1 MRSIGQTLIAAH
13 SLVWRNGT
21 APSRRD
27 LSRGCGVLAEARPR
41 SPDDTGQTR
50 RRAALLHHPLGH
62 HPKTRAA
69 DENPQR
75 ARQSAGQRRPSKA
88 VQLCNF
94 ARRCRLP
101 QIGFVTDS
109 PLEGVDSNFWF
120 RADELGSGHHPR
132 WGSGVVSVIRPP
144 ARRFRRFTRRLA
156 RDIVHAPSGGS
167 SSLKPSIGVLPLT
180 TMSGNHAKEDFAD
193 SMVEPIIHL
202 SAVSAGTCFWPP
214 TVALD
219 PAAR

>member
-27 LSRGCGVLAEARPR
+27 LRRGCGVLAEARPR

-69 DENPQR
+69 DGNPR
-75 ARQSAGQRRPSKA
+75 RVRQSAGQRRPSKA

-109 PLEGVDSNFWF
+109 PLEGSSETNNPLAGGMLNRVIDHYPPFAAILAAPMISTT
-120 RADELGSGHHPR
+120 RATLIG
-132 WGSGVVSVIRPP
+132 
-144 ARRFRRFTRRLA
+144 A
-156 RDIVHAPSGGS
+156 DIA
-167 SSLKPSIGVLPLT
+167 
-180 TMSGNHAKEDFAD
+180 
-193 SMVEPIIHL
+193 
-202 SAVSAGTCFWPP
+202 
-214 TVALD
+214 
-219 PAAR
+219 